1 MDREFTPFVLNLI
14 RGKLPKDTLY
24 GVSDADKVLM
34 ILDVWT
40 GMRETITK
48 HQENLDGAL
57 KDLEYTLNL
66 LNVAE
71 SNLTDEHAELKK
83 GINDWLDY
91 YRNLSKQEK

>member
-1 MDREFTPFVLNLI
+1 MNNSFTESLI
-14 RGKLPKDTLY
+14 RHIEYKLPKDFLPEKST
-24 GVSDADKVLM
+24 GDKVLI
-34 ILDVWT
+34 ILDVWQS
-40 GMRETITK
+40 MKDKIAE
-48 HQENLDGAL
+48 QEKKIEGAI